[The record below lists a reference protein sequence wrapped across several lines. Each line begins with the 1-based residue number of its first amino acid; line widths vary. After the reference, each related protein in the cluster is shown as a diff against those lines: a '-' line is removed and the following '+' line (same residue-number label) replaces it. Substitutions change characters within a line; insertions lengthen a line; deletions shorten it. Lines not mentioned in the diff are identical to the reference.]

1 MNVIVD
7 SKLLRCPHCK
17 NPFLANWISSNLDY
31 IDRETALM
39 FAEKKK
45 YTDLY
50 CYSPKGKEIYIY
62 TPSLRYKWHKDYFP
76 SDNLVTWGCKCGFTS
91 HDYRVFL

>member
-39 FAEKKK
+39 FAEKKNIRIFIAIH
-45 YTDLY
+45 L
-50 CYSPKGKEIYIY
+50 KEKKFIYI
-62 TPSLRYKWHKDYFP
+62 LLLLDINGIKIIFHQIIW
-76 SDNLVTWGCKCGFTS
+76 
-91 HDYRVFL
+91 